1 MANEVTV
8 SQDQRQS
15 GNFLQA
21 ILQAATDPNVDADKV
36 KTMADLAVSLQDRE
50 RETEFNRALNAAIQ
64 EMPVIT
70 REGIIQIPAK
80 DGRPART
87 QGRFARFEDI
97 YRVVRPILE
106 RHQLAIRFNVG
117 DSPNGVTVQPVL
129 SHANGYT
136 ERGESMRLPHDQS
149 GSKNNT
155 QAVGSAAAYGKRY
168 TMCAM
173 LNIVTE
179 GADTDGNTNVHVSL
193 PYEREQTVLGEA
205 EAAHEAGKYVEW
217 FSTQGPKD
225 RAWLISSGNHERF
238 GGQTQLAGPR
248 QPVQQEPEDS
258 GPPQQQRTDPP
269 PQQQHKQQQ
278 GGSKPSR
285 EERAA
290 TWVDNFIAEL
300 GNCPSAAAV
309 QQLQDDHEG
318 TIAALDDLP
327 ALKKKL
333 GRAVDDKL
341 ASF

>member
-1 MANEVTV
+1 MASEVTV
-8 SQDQRQS
+8 VEDQRQS

-50 RETEFNRALNAAIQ
+50 RETQFNQSLNAAIQ

-80 DGRPART
+80 DGKPARV

-136 ERGESMRLPHDQS
+136 ERGDTMRLPHDQS

-168 TMCAM
+168 TLCAM

-179 GADTDGNTNVHVSL
+179 GADTDGNSNVHVSL

-205 EAAHEAGKYVEW
+205 EAAHQAGTYVEW

-225 RAWLISSGNHERF
+225 RAWLINSGNHERF
-238 GGQTQLAGPR
+238 GGQTRLGGPR
-248 QPVQQEPEDS
+248 QPVQEPEDT
-258 GPPQQQRTDPP
+258 GPPPQERTDPP
-269 PQQQHKQQQ
+269 PQQQRKPQA
-278 GGSKPSR
+278 SKPSR
-285 EERAA
+285 EERAT
-290 TWVDNFIAEL
+290 TWVDNFIKEL
-300 GNCPSAAAV
+300 GTCTTAGQVTA
-309 QQLQDDHEG
+309 LQADHEG

-327 ALKKKL
+327 VLKKKL
-333 GRAVDDKL
+333 DRAVDDKL

>member
-1 MANEVTV
+1 MAREAQAVAV
-8 SQDQRQS
+8 VDGQRQS

-21 ILQAATDPNVDADKV
+21 ILQAATDPSVDATKV
-36 KTMADLAVSLQDRE
+36 ETMAELAIKLQDRE
-50 RETEFNRALNAAIQ
+50 RETQFNQSVNAAIQ

-80 DGRPART
+80 DGKPARV

-117 DSPNGVTVQPVL
+117 ETQQAITVQPIL

-136 ERGESMRLPHDQS
+136 ERGEAMRLPADQS
-149 GSKNNT
+149 GSKNAT
-155 QAVGSAAAYGKRY
+155 QAVGSSVAYGKRY

-179 GADTDGNTNVHVSL
+179 GVDNDGTTGVYVPL

-205 EAAHEAGKYVEW
+205 EAAHQANRYSEW

-238 GGQTQLAGPR
+238 GGQTQLPGPR
-248 QPVQQEPEDS
+248 QPVQPPPEEHS
-258 GPPQQQRTDPP
+258 QQR
-269 PQQQHKQQQ
+269 
-278 GGSKPSR
+278 GGASKPTR

-290 TWVDNFIAEL
+290 KWVASFIEEL
-300 GNCPSAAAV
+300 KTCRSVSEVTNLKGEN
-309 QQLQDDHEG
+309 EG
-318 TIAALDDLP
+318 TIAQLDAFPD
-327 ALKKKL
+327 LKKKL
-333 GRAVDDKL
+333 DRAVDDKM
-341 ASF
+341 ASL